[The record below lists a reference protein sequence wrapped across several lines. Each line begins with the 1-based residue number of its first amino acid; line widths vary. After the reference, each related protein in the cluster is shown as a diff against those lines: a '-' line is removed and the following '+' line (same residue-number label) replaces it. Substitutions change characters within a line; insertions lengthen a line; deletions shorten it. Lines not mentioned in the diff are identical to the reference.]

1 MMPLV
6 KSGVRVGAA
15 AFAVGLSLAGPHVV
29 GIAAADATDTE
40 SASVSAG
47 PAHPAKV
54 SKRAATQS
62 ARVAKPAGAAAG
74 HTARSAPPAAA
85 IRPAPGRIVSHQLPV
100 ARSAVNTPSVPS
112 NPITDVLQGALLL
125 VRRTFFPARTSAPA
139 SADLTGS
146 SLPQTTPTP
155 PTITLHNNSGQTI
168 WVYNLTTS
176 GDYSI
181 PSDFVPVQVEAG
193 SSTPVTLAVG
203 TGPAGSPEN
212 RIYIVEG
219 AAGFTLP
226 VTSTSGVDAFN
237 PTAPTAGNSFQNY
250 SFVEYYL
257 YPGSGGVGSQ
267 YTIDTSYIDEWS
279 LPIQMQFTL
288 NGADWSGAVDGKTYG
303 FKDFDTVVNQLNAAG
318 APYNDLVWSGST
330 PWVPQPPATVSRII
344 GPDKVWTAQ
353 AGQPAS
359 NVNMNNAGW
368 VPTSYQNFVQYGSTT
383 APSGQTNYPYAQ
395 NGTQYSSAGN
405 FTFWKDEVTAPAS
418 TPYPIALRTAAVLDG
433 FPADNNGVYGF
444 FTYPNDEA
452 AGQFTNIPSTVS
464 LDIYVNGSS
473 DGTSGSVITGGTWV
487 YSASS
492 ANGRGKLSRNPLSG
506 TDATDTFIL
515 NHLFRSVRGTPL
527 VMADEGQ
534 NDIVAIDK
542 TLLPGAESSA
552 VDVVDKAQFWGRANS
567 GSQFVYESS
576 TGYLYYDRYPCLPG
590 YTGVL
595 AKLSPSSIDPATEI
609 FVL

>member
-1 MMPLV
+1 M
-6 KSGVRVGAA
+6 
-15 AFAVGLSLAGPHVV
+15 
-29 GIAAADATDTE
+29 
-40 SASVSAG
+40 SAG
-47 PAHPAKV
+47 PARPAKA
-54 SKRAATQS
+54 SKDAATRPTR
-62 ARVAKPAGAAAG
+62 AAKPAAVAARR
-74 HTARSAPPAAA
+74 TAPSAAA
-85 IRPAPGRIVSHQLPV
+85 IRPVPGRIVSRQQPF
-100 ARSAVNTPSVPS
+100 ARSAVNTPPIPA
-112 NPITDVLQGALLL
+112 NPIPDLLQGGLLL
-125 VRRTFFPARTSAPA
+125 VRRTFLPARTTGYVG
-139 SADLTGS
+139 ADQTGS

-181 PSDFVPVQVEAG
+181 PSDFVPVQVENG
-193 SSTPVTLAVG
+193 SSTPVTLAAG
-203 TGPAGSPEN
+203 TGAAGSPEN

-219 AAGFTLP
+219 PAGFTLP

-250 SFVEYYL
+250 SFVEYFL
-257 YPGSGGVGSQ
+257 YPGNGGVGSQ

-288 NGADWSGAVDGKTYG
+288 NGANWSGAVDGKTYG

-383 APSGQTNYPYAQ
+383 APNGQTTYPYAQ

-405 FTFWKDEVTAPAS
+405 FTFWKDQVEAPAS
-418 TPYPIALRTAAVLDG
+418 TPYPIALRTAAMLDG
-433 FPADNNGVYGF
+433 FPADTNGVYGF

-473 DGTSGSVITGGTWV
+473 DGVSDNVIGGGKWV
-487 YSASS
+487 YSAPSG
-492 ANGRGKLSRNPLSG
+492 NGRGKVGRNPLAG

-515 NHLFRSVRGTPL
+515 NHVFSTMRGTPL
-527 VMADEGQ
+527 VAANEGQ
-534 NDIVAIDK
+534 RDIVAIDRS
-542 TLLPGAESSA
+542 LLPGAQSS
-552 VDVVDKAQFWGRANS
+552 VVEVVDKAQFWGRSAS
-567 GSQFVYESS
+567 DSQFVYDNS
-576 TGYLYYDRYPCLPG
+576 TGYLYFDRHPCLPG
-590 YTGVL
+590 FTGVL
-595 AKLSPSSIDPATEI
+595 AKLTPSSIDPAKEI